1 LKRYWILVCWLLALT
16 NVGFPLHQASGHE
29 SPGVAPLV
37 PLSAQCPYSLL
48 KANIRPLFSPL
59 EQESF
64 LEQIEGIAP
73 NWPDLHDHEGE
84 ESGERLFRF
93 NRERDKAREH
103 HSLLHQQIAFLWS
116 GLLRHYQVSQQG
128 FTVALGPTLIQ
139 TQWGLV
145 RFKPVGLPDV
155 MVAVPPRPL
164 QEPIRKGIEAGE
176 AINIHIL
183 FIGRLQPNESIIY
196 GFSHDGRKQGM
207 IMPVVKIEAVQYFF
221 SAPDKMKQNNP
232 E

>member
-1 LKRYWILVCWLLALT
+1 MNYRSVVFGLFVLISL
-16 NVGFPLHQASGHE
+16 GFPLHQVSGHE

-37 PLSAQCPYSLL
+37 PLSAQFPYSLL
-48 KANIRPLFSPL
+48 KADIRPLFSPS

-64 LEQIEGIAP
+64 LEEIEGLAP
-73 NWPDLHDHEGE
+73 DWEDLHDHEGE
-84 ESGERLFRF
+84 ESGERLFHF
-93 NRERDKAREH
+93 NRQRDKVRDQH
-103 HSLLHQQIAFLWS
+103 PLLQQQIAFLWS
-116 GLLRHYQVSQQG
+116 GLLRHYQVSRQG

-139 TQWGLV
+139 TQWGII
-145 RFKPVGLPDV
+145 RFKPVELPDV

-164 QEPIRKGIEAGE
+164 QEPIRKGIEVGE
-176 AINIHIL
+176 EINIHIL

-207 IMPVVKIEAVQYFF
+207 IMPVVRVEAVKYFL
-221 SAPDKMKQNNP
+221 STPDKIKQDHP